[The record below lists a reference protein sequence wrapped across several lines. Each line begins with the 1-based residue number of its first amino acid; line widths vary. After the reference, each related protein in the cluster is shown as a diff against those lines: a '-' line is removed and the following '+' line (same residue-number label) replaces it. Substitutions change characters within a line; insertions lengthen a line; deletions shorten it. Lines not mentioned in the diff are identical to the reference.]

1 MSKNKIK
8 LLSKLV
14 KKKTTLSLK
23 LSLIIFN
30 FMLILLSIVSISLI
44 SQYYQL
50 KEDFFYNDNTHIIEI
65 TSKREN
71 NKLVNLQSLDEEYIK
86 TTLNNVFSVFLVFYV
101 I

>member
-50 KEDFFYNDNTHIIEI
+50 KEDFFYNDNTHII
-65 TSKREN
+65 
-71 NKLVNLQSLDEEYIK
+71 
-86 TTLNNVFSVFLVFYV
+86 
-101 I
+101 

>member
-86 TTLNNVFSVFLVFYV
+86 TTF
-101 I
+101 

>member
-71 NKLVNLQSLDEEYIK
+71 NKLVKMCIRDRYYFDNIK
-86 TTLNNVFSVFLVFYV
+86 
-101 I
+101 